1 MKKLLFVAVTALF
14 LSCNKEANFTKIKVG
29 MPLNEVVELVGEPK
43 EQQDNPLFGKWYI
56 YEKNIIVFRA
66 DTVAGLTTP
75 EELANKMKGIDKDIE
90 KLGNTLNELK

>member
-1 MKKLLFVAVTALF
+1 MKKTLLLLTITLLFS
-14 LSCNKEANFTKIKVG
+14 SCNKADFSKIKVG
-29 MPLNEVVELVGEPK
+29 MPLKEVVELVGEPK

-90 KLGNTLNELK
+90 KLGNTLNGLK